1 MPDITL
7 LALAI
12 SLLPIA
18 LIIWIGQRWSK
29 SGKETAYATTRML
42 LQLLAVGYVL
52 VFLFNSPN
60 PFWGLL
66 VIAIMIVVSTWIGI
80 RKVTKNRRRALLY
93 AGFGI
98 GLAGSG
104 VLAFIIMAVLG
115 LRDPLYQPRL
125 IIPLAGMIYSNAMTA
140 ITLAAERL
148 EREERDE
155 LPYIEARGA
164 AWDAA
169 LIPQI
174 NALLAVG
181 LVSLPGMMTGQILSG
196 VDPLIAVRYQ
206 IVVMAMILQS
216 AAFSVAIFLWLSRP
230 KVNAK

>member
-1 MPDITL
+1 MPTITL

-12 SLLPIA
+12 SLLPI
-18 LIIWIGQRWSK
+18 LGVIWIGQRWSG
-29 SGKETAYATTRML
+29 SGRETAYATTRML

-52 VFLFNSPN
+52 VFLFNSAN
-60 PFWGLL
+60 PLWGLL
-66 VIAIMIVVSTWIGI
+66 VIAVMIVVSTGIGI
-80 RKVTKNRRRALLY
+80 RKVTKDRRRAFLY

-98 GLAGSG
+98 GFGGSV
-104 VLAFIIMAVLG
+104 VLLFTIIAVLG

-125 IIPLAGMIYSNAMTA
+125 IIPLAGMIYSNSMTA

-148 EREERDE
+148 EREERGGVS
-155 LPYIEARGA
+155 YIAARGA

-174 NALLAVG
+174 NSLLAVG

-216 AAFSVAIFLWLSRP
+216 AAFAVALFLWLSKP
-230 KVNAK
+230 KVNPR